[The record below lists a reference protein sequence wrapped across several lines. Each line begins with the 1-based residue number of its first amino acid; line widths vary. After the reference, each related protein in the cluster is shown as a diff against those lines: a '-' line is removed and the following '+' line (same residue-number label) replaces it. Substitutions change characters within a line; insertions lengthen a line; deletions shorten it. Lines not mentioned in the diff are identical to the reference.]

1 MTDLNIENAEGVT
14 IERLAATAPAINM
27 PDHAVRLTWGYQLFV
42 RLARPTLDWLTN
54 AAFAWTMILQPWLF
68 NRFDVV
74 AAGLAL
80 AWAAAVYGIKT
91 WEKKAGVA

>member
-1 MTDLNIENAEGVT
+1 MSEPLGLPQADPP
-14 IERLAATAPAINM
+14 AASVAAIPM
-27 PDHAVRLTWGYQLFV
+27 PDHPIRMATWYQIFV

-54 AAFAWTMILQPWLF
+54 AAFAWTMILQPWLLDK
-68 NRFDVV
+68 FDIA

-91 WEKKAGVA
+91 YEKRAGVS